1 MSTKSIKQKRNDEE
15 SRRGRIRCTGV
26 APFEF
31 YLLGGTRP
39 FASFGSSRGRTNKKV
54 DEAGIW
60 VSALA
65 LFPIK
70 ISPAPPLA
78 TVKMTRSP
86 FQVVIGLIPMFRN
99 SPVG

>member
-1 MSTKSIKQKRNDEE
+1 MTKRVDEVG
-15 SRRGRIRCTGV
+15 SV
-26 APFEF
+26 AQALLLSNFICAEF
-31 YLLGGTRP
+31 YLLGGTP
-39 FASFGSSRGRTNKKV
+39 FATFGSSRGRTNKKA

-65 LFPIK
+65 FWPIK